1 MEIRKNSINLSQSK
15 ISDFKIFNFCK
26 LCTLFHAKN
35 DSSSLVNW
43 YQCHQYHYC
52 VIVQTKR
59 HENDWMNRIESQK
72 IALKLIYLWTTP
84 QYFCLKTSLT
94 SWPSGVSHQTIL
106 DRLVKSWGGA
116 GGQKF
121 FLIFSKID
129 LRPNLIFTLFFKP
142 YVTFLC
148 IFMANFLKMA
158 PLFTFEP
165 TVSPPVADF

>member
-1 MEIRKNSINLSQSK
+1 
-15 ISDFKIFNFCK
+15 
-26 LCTLFHAKN
+26 
-35 DSSSLVNW
+35 
-43 YQCHQYHYC
+43 
-52 VIVQTKR
+52 
-59 HENDWMNRIESQK
+59 MNRSESQK

-116 GGQKF
+116 GGQNF

-165 TVSPPVADF
+165 TVQY